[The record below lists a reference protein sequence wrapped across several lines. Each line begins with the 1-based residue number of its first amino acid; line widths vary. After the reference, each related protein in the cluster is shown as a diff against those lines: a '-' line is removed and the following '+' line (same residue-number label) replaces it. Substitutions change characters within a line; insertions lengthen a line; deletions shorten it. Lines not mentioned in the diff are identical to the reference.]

1 MAKRTIVV
9 SDLNGQEV
17 TEDDSAV
24 VTITRPGT
32 DVARVLEITGTE
44 ATELFGEAGREVKR
58 RGRKGAAAATN
69 GKAK

>member
-24 VTITRPGT
+24 ITITRPGQDT
-32 DVARVLEITGTE
+32 ARVLEITGTE

-58 RGRKGAAAATN
+58 RGRKSTEGAN
-69 GKAK
+69 GKKK